1 MATVQ
6 GVVISVSLETDV
18 KKQGGGTY
26 RGWELVY
33 KSDQGEV
40 RTIAKPVQ
48 GLRFNTALANSLKS
62 LAPGDEFT
70 LTQEK
75 NAQGF
80 NDVKSITKGYEV
92 GVSAPSAPANTG
104 GSSAANAGSR
114 NNSSNSYTARDY
126 ETKEERTVRQ
136 RLIVRQSSLA
146 QATAVLSVGAKA
158 SPKVDEVLDL
168 AETFTDWV
176 FENNKEGR
184 DAFDDFQDDI
194 PL

>member
-26 RGWELVY
+26 KGWELVY
-33 KSDQGEV
+33 KTLEGEV

-48 GLRFNTALANSLKS
+48 GLRFNAALKS
-62 LAPGDEFT
+62 ALGSLSAGDEFT

-80 NDVKSITKGYEV
+80 NDVKSIEKGFVHGISEP
-92 GVSAPSAPANTG
+92 APTG
-104 GSSAANAGSR
+104 T
-114 NNSSNSYTARDY
+114 SSNSGSTRNTGTTSNSYAARDF
-126 ETKEERTVRQ
+126 ETKVERAERQ

-146 QATAVLSVGAKA
+146 QAIAVKSVGAKGA
-158 SPKVDEVLDL
+158 IQVEDVLGL
-168 AETFTDWV
+168 AELFADWV
-176 FENNKEGR
+176 FTNPTDGQVDPMAGLE
-184 DAFDDFQDDI
+184 DDI
-194 PL
+194 PY